1 MKFKIP
7 SRFMLGGQTYN
18 IRFEDTG
25 KDANGWFKPKK
36 STIYIKK
43 DERFSQDFTESLFFH
58 ELSHA
63 ILFSI
68 CEDKL
73 NENEEFVDRIGKAIH
88 QAIKTME

>member
-7 SRFMLGGQTYN
+7 ARFMLGGQTYSV
-18 IRFEDTG
+18 ILEDTG
-25 KDANGWFKPKK
+25 KIANGWFKPKR
-36 STIYIKK
+36 SSICIKK
-43 DERFSQDFTESLFFH
+43 SDKFSPDYVESLFFH
-58 ELSHA
+58 ELTHA

-73 NENEEFVDRIGKAIH
+73 NDNEDFVDRVGKAIH